1 MDLHKPPVIQY
12 QLNSTSMQVKQ
23 FHLAPTSLL
32 PLQLCKPTLALKELI
47 CWVGGNRVG
56 CRMSFKVIETM
67 TNL

>member
-12 QLNSTSMQVKQ
+12 QFNSTSMQVKQ
-23 FHLAPTSLL
+23 FHLAPTSL
-32 PLQLCKPTLALKELI
+32 LCKPTLALKELI